1 MLVVPG
7 QGPKLELQLQKPA
20 EVAECCRG
28 LGIKSGPSKPDRV
41 TKGVL
46 KGETSNQGVNLT
58 VCW

>member
-28 LGIKSGPSKPDRV
+28 LGIKVWPKQAG
-41 TKGVL
+41 
-46 KGETSNQGVNLT
+46 
-58 VCW
+58 